1 MLGNFAQ
8 YTSKWASS
16 HYHKLLENFRHL
28 RQYKMAQKWK
38 NIQKI
43 INYSEGGIISK
54 VLNSTSKNNVTLFCM
69 AKGTEMT
76 EHTSTREGLIYVVEG
91 KGTFNLEGEDIK
103 MMPDIMIFM
112 PKNAKHSLKAEE
124 NTSFVLTLNG

>member
-1 MLGNFAQ
+1 
-8 YTSKWASS
+8 
-16 HYHKLLENFRHL
+16 
-28 RQYKMAQKWK
+28 MAQKWK

-91 KGTFNLEGEDIK
+91 KGTFNLEGEDITMLPIVFISMK
-103 MMPDIMIFM
+103 
-112 PKNAKHSLKAEE
+112 KNAVHSLKAEE
-124 NTSFVLTLNG
+124 NTTFILLLGNN